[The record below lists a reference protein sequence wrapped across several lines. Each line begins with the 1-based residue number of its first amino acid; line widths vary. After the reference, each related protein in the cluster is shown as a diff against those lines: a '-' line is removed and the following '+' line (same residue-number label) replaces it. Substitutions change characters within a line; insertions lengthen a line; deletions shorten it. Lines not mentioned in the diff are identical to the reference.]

1 MHSKTVIMNFLTK
14 FVRDLTKPA
23 IALDQ
28 DLLTNIIKSPNW
40 YDFVVPCSV
49 AHPETSCVYQG
60 CQMTTKYCTGL
71 WKVYLF
77 AHVFPILAFRRKELR
92 REPKKYLLRAVK
104 GFLLSMAYVSTHGMG
119 GNYIFCW
126 AKRILK
132 PGMNPFLLIWLGFFL
147 FTGSIHWEAS
157 GRVEEVALYIIPRF
171 IQVITSYMAKKK
183 IATGDMSWLLCLLFG
198 LSIGVAC
205 MSYNNENKQNMK
217 EKYKNIC
224 KLFFG
229 DDAAAKKPAQKVDKM
244 GDELAPQC
252 NND

>member
-1 MHSKTVIMNFLTK
+1 MNFLTK
-14 FVRDLTKPA
+14 FVRDLTKPP
-23 IALDQ
+23 IDLDQ
-28 DLLTNIIKSPNW
+28 NLLANILKSPNW
-40 YDFVVPCSV
+40 DDFVLPCSV

-60 CQMTTKYCTGL
+60 CQMATKYCTGL

-77 AHVFPILAFRRKELR
+77 AHVGPILAFRRKELR
-92 REPKKYLLRAVK
+92 REPRKYLLRAVK

-119 GNYIFCW
+119 GNFIFCW
-126 AKRILK
+126 AKRIIR
-132 PGMNPFLLIWLGFFL
+132 PGMNVALLIWIGFFL

-171 IQVITSYMAKKK
+171 TQVITNYLAKKK
-183 IATGDMSWLLCLLFG
+183 IVNRDVGWLQCLLFG

-205 MSYNNENKQNMK
+205 MSYNNESKQHMK

-224 KLFFG
+224 KLIIG

-244 GDELAPQC
+244 GDEISLPI
-252 NND
+252 NID